1 MSDMGKT
8 LMIVGAIILLVG
20 VVVTFV
26 GKIPLLGKLPGDI
39 LIKKENFSFYFP
51 LSTCIILSVIL
62 SLIFGFFNHR

>member
-1 MSDMGKT
+1 
-8 LMIVGAIILLVG
+8 MIVGAIILLVG